1 MDINL
6 IIDLMSDSE
15 EEDPISRYSE
25 ESTVSTI
32 ILSDLE
38 DEDFAAH
45 QKYFL
50 ETVWKEYLM
59 KLQEDADTDMEDVSD
74 AESEDLL
81 GKDPYTALQSYSDKF
96 MNLYNY
102 SAFN

>member
-1 MDINL
+1 MN
-6 IIDLMSDSE
+6 IIDLISDSE
-15 EEDPISRYSE
+15 EETIRYSE

-45 QKYFL
+45 QTYFL

-59 KLQEDADTDMEDVSD
+59 KLHEDDDTDMEDVSD

-81 GKDPYTALQSYSDKF
+81 GSDPYTALQSFSNKY
-96 MNLYNY
+96 MNLYND